1 MSDFNTYGFSKEL
14 LRGIEELGFEKPTPI
29 QEKAIPY
36 LMESTSDLIGQA
48 QTGTGKTAAFGLPI
62 IQKSDLESKK
72 VQTLILCPTRELC
85 IQLSKDLQNFSKYIK
100 GFKVVPI
107 YGGASID
114 TQLRELRKKPQVV
127 VGTPG
132 RTLDMIKRRKLIIN
146 DVKWLVLDEADE
158 MLSMGFKDELDGIL
172 ENTPEDKQTLLFSAT
187 MPHEIKRII
196 GTYMH
201 EPFEIKVGKVNKGAD
216 NVEHYFYMVN
226 ARDRFEALKRIADA
240 NPNIY
245 GIVFCRTRAET
256 KDVAEKLIEQKYNAD
271 ALHGDMSQFM
281 RDQVMNRFRTKH
293 LQILVA
299 TDVAARGLD
308 VDDLT
313 HIINYNLPDSLDIY
327 IHRSGRTGRAGKK
340 GVSVTIVHSREQHK
354 IRLLEKKVGK
364 KIERRMVPGGNE
376 ICEKQL
382 YKLIDKIGNVEV
394 DEDMIAKYLPTIY
407 EKFESLSKEELIKHF
422 VSIEFNYFLDKY
434 KKARDLN
441 TIKSSGGR
449 DRGRDRGRGRDG
461 GRDRGRDGGRDRG
474 RDGGRDRGRDGGKN
488 FQNRDGVDFA
498 QVRIDVGSSGGMRPA
513 MVLELINTQLKKKN
527 VEIGRID
534 IRRDHTKVEIDKKYE
549 KELLSALKNADF
561 KGGSSRQSDS
571 SNRKRSN
578 IEYDRDKPKRKKRR
592 STRKKIIQD

>member
-1 MSDFNTYGFSKEL
+1 
-14 LRGIEELGFEKPTPI
+14 
-29 QEKAIPY
+29 
-36 LMESTSDLIGQA
+36 
-48 QTGTGKTAAFGLPI
+48 
-62 IQKSDLESKK
+62 
-72 VQTLILCPTRELC
+72 
-85 IQLSKDLQNFSKYIK
+85 
-100 GFKVVPI
+100 
-107 YGGASID
+107 
-114 TQLRELRKKPQVV
+114 
-127 VGTPG
+127 
-132 RTLDMIKRRKLIIN
+132 
-146 DVKWLVLDEADE
+146 
-158 MLSMGFKDELDGIL
+158 
-172 ENTPEDKQTLLFSAT
+172 
-187 MPHEIKRII
+187 
-196 GTYMH
+196 
-201 EPFEIKVGKVNKGAD
+201 
-216 NVEHYFYMVN
+216 
-226 ARDRFEALKRIADA
+226 
-240 NPNIY
+240 
-245 GIVFCRTRAET
+245 
-256 KDVAEKLIEQKYNAD
+256 
-271 ALHGDMSQFM
+271 M